1 MTPQSQREPVAEP
14 SAPMRL
20 YVHVVVVAMLAA
32 VAVLA
37 WLAVYMAVNRLLWD
51 NDLVEAN
58 RWIVPVIVMP
68 FSLLAGLLVKYRKA
82 PTNLDGSMLD
92 SLSGD
97 PRQINW
103 RGLPVNVLMAWTSLW
118 SGAVLGPEG
127 GIGGIASKLAALYGE
142 RLRIPVELRSR
153 LVFTALASAYNGLVA
168 NPLFTGVLGTELVA
182 DPASRTRTLPANL
195 IGGSIGFLV
204 FMVIGSTGLQD
215 YLHLTDSLPI
225 TPLDGVAV
233 VAFGLVGMV
242 CAAIMAAMFR
252 VAEGVFGR
260 LRGREVERAL
270 LAGLVFSVVGV
281 AAPVLLAS
289 GELQVGG
296 IAANPGAY
304 GPAVLV
310 AMALAKLALLAVAF
324 RSGFLGGPTFPAI
337 FASVCVAEAACLL
350 VPGLRVDIVIGGV
363 TAGFLTVVFKA
374 PFMVILLTSVMLDA
388 TPEVTALLT
397 LAVAAVMIVMPSVR
411 HAVEGRQAR
420 RGSGSQGGE
429 TAPNATSQGG

>member
-1 MTPQSQREPVAEP
+1 
-14 SAPMRL
+14 
-20 YVHVVVVAMLAA
+20 
-32 VAVLA
+32 
-37 WLAVYMAVNRLLWD
+37 
-51 NDLVEAN
+51 
-58 RWIVPVIVMP
+58 
-68 FSLLAGLLVKYRKA
+68 
-82 PTNLDGSMLD
+82 
-92 SLSGD
+92 
-97 PRQINW
+97 
-103 RGLPVNVLMAWTSLW
+103 
-118 SGAVLGPEG
+118 
-127 GIGGIASKLAALYGE
+127 
-142 RLRIPVELRSR
+142 
-153 LVFTALASAYNGLVA
+153 
-168 NPLFTGVLGTELVA
+168 
-182 DPASRTRTLPANL
+182 
-195 IGGSIGFLV
+195 
-204 FMVIGSTGLQD
+204 
-215 YLHLTDSLPI
+215 
-225 TPLDGVAV
+225 
-233 VAFGLVGMV
+233 
-242 CAAIMAAMFR
+242 
-252 VAEGVFGR
+252 
-260 LRGREVERAL
+260 
-270 LAGLVFSVVGV
+270 VGV